1 MAVRQSSDAITAS
14 KPVPRARPPRPCS
27 PRLAHSSVLAH
38 RPPSFIMEASSLR
51 PPRPTRAIPQVPP
64 SPTSIHHPLSP
75 ASDDAHF
82 QTPLTSPTLASPV
95 HEQPPPL
102 PQSSPAPTQT
112 ATESNPQD
120 NSREHHELTPIRAHY
135 LKKELIH
142 LEFQR
147 ELDALVTAP
156 TNNVSTFSYL
166 GHPFTPPPKDAPR
179 LDLPFLRFFF
189 RRFVLSFP
197 FLASAPKDFFPDKVQ
212 PFLASLL
219 SRNLSPTS
227 VLDEKPEESEEA
239 TRHRMLNKLERN
251 LSMLITSATKLVEP
265 EEVVRLSQA
274 DLNRL
279 EALAKRRAAKEK
291 KMKDSFDVN
300 IVCVRSVTERKR
312 MRSKVHEVR
321 LIAEYNS
328 IPFTPVII
336 GIHYP
341 HSSKGPARHVCLAAV
356 RRLQDPCRRAPESSP
371 RRGHTAASAQGSQL
385 RERYPFPYT
394 SLLVFSLR
402 SSVTSALR
410 ITFNVILLS

>member
-1 MAVRQSSDAITAS
+1 MAVRQSSDAIA
-14 KPVPRARPPRPCS
+14 PRGRLPRRSSSSGSHC
-27 PRLAHSSVLAH
+27 ATGHSSVLAH
-38 RPPSFIMEASSLR
+38 RPPSFIMETSSLR
-51 PPRPTRAIPQVPP
+51 PPRPTRTIPDVPP
-64 SPTSIHHPLSP
+64 SPSSTDHPLSP

-82 QTPLTSPTLASPV
+82 ATPLTSPIHLSPV
-95 HEQPPPL
+95 HQQPL
-102 PQSSPAPTQT
+102 PLAQPVPTPT
-112 ATESNPQD
+112 PNTTESNPQE
-120 NSREHHELTPIRAHY
+120 NSCERHELTPIRAHY

-166 GHPFTPPPKDAPR
+166 GHPFTPPPKDAPH

-219 SRNLSPTS
+219 SRNLSSTS
-227 VLDEKPEESEEA
+227 VLDDDPEESEEA

-251 LSMLITSATKLVEP
+251 LSMLLTSATKLFEP

-279 EALAKRRAAKEK
+279 EALAKRRATKEK

-300 IVCVRSVTERKR
+300 VVCVRSITERKR
-312 MRSKVHEVR
+312 MRSKVHEVSR
-321 LIAEYNS
+321 IVKYNS
-328 IPFTPVII
+328 MPVHI
-336 GIHYP
+336 GNFRNSLSALAEEVSRMCSSHDDMATSRPLPTSSEKPTQTRIH
-341 HSSKGPARHVCLAAV
+341 RCL
-356 RRLQDPCRRAPESSP
+356 RP
-371 RRGHTAASAQGSQL
+371 RIAAS
-385 RERYPFPYT
+385 
-394 SLLVFSLR
+394 
-402 SSVTSALR
+402 
-410 ITFNVILLS
+410 